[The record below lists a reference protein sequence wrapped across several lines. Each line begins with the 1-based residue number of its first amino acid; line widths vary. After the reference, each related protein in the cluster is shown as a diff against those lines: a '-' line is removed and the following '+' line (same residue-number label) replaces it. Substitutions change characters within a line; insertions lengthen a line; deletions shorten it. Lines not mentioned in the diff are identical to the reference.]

1 MNTSKKLCDIGQLE
15 RYLFDIGESEILEYI
30 AEESGAYALS
40 DKFYSRNIGQIP
52 SIKLQLAAC
61 FAVLG
66 QPEIADKLAPLSWAI
81 LSREYDKVANGIV
94 SEFIQNW
101 PRVKK

>member
-15 RYLFDIGESEILEYI
+15 RYLFNIGESEILEYI
-30 AEESGAYALS
+30 TEESDAYVLS
-40 DKFYSRNIGQIP
+40 DEFYSRNIDQIT

-66 QPEIADKLAPLSWAI
+66 QPEIADKLAPLSWEI

-94 SEFIQNW
+94 SEFTQSW
-101 PRVKK
+101 PRIK